1 MMNPVFKI
9 IMQALILVLFIS
21 AAGCGPIVHRS
32 SWEPNPTSVFE
43 NKNNVGKI
51 IPIRYGDWT
60 RWQAVKTGDTVY
72 DARHECHARAYDDV
86 AWCVSHAD
94 ITMIRDIAY
103 RAPATILKCNIVAP
117 RIGLCGNA
125 ARETPPSQGAKTVI
139 NISYRAW
146 SEGELTFSDNPY
158 TNSTEIC
165 RLVQGKTFC
174 LPFNET
180 KALSREKQAR
190 INCNERNVAG
200 EYACT
205 GNEPATFQEI
215 ISGVHLLDYG
225 KFQTF
230 PEIRVEF
237 HESDECRIVA
247 HNLEPF
253 CVSKREKG
261 KKSSSTRYEFSR
273 VDEPQNKYGGI
284 YIGRRLIVR

>member
-1 MMNPVFKI
+1 MRIAQQVVTI
-9 IMQALILVLFIS
+9 IFLLSVLTS
-21 AAGCGPIVHRS
+21 CGGTIVHRS

-43 NKNNVGKI
+43 NKNNVGKTV
-51 IPIRYGDWT
+51 PIRYGDWT

-72 DARHECHARAYDDV
+72 DARHECHARAYDDI

-94 ITMIRDIAY
+94 TTMIRDVAY
-103 RAPATILKCNIVAP
+103 RAPATILECNVVAP
-117 RIGLCGNA
+117 RIALCGNA
-125 ARETPPSQGAKTVI
+125 AREMPPSTGAKTVV

-158 TNSTEIC
+158 ANSTEMC
-165 RLVQGKTFC
+165 RIVEGKTFC

-180 KALSREKQAR
+180 KALIREKHAR
-190 INCNERNVAG
+190 INCNERGAG

-205 GNEPATFQEI
+205 GNAPATFQEI

-230 PEIRVEF
+230 PEVKVDF

-247 HNLEPF
+247 HDLEPF
-253 CVSKREKG
+253 CVSRREKG
-261 KKSSSTRYEFSR
+261 KKSSSTRYEFYR

-284 YIGRRLIVR
+284 YAGRRLVVK